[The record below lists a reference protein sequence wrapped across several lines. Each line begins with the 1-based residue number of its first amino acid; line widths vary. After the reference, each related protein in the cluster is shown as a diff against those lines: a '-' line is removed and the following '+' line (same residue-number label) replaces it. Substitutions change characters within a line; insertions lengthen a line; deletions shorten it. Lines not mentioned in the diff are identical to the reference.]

1 MKSFLA
7 ACAAA
12 VIVAIGAWVVLDR
25 VQETVS
31 VAYTTTGARI

>member
-12 VIVAIGAWVVLDR
+12 VIVAVGAWQILDR
-25 VQETVS
+25 VQETAS
-31 VAYTTTGARI
+31 TAYTTTGARI